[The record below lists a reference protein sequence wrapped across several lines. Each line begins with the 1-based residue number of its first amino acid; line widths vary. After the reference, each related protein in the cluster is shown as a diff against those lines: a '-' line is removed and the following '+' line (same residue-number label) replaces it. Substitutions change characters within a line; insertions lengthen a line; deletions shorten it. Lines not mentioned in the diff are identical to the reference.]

1 MTNQFAISNQVK
13 IRQAE
18 IKDVERIAI
27 LSEQLGYSV
36 TIGEIKQRLSKI
48 IKNDSYIIYV
58 ATIANEH
65 VIGWAQ
71 AHIYEIILMPNQ
83 ALLHGLVVDENYRNN
98 GIGKLLMQRIEEWA
112 YKVGCEGVQ
121 IRSSIRRKEA
131 HLFYEKIGYT
141 NIKDQKAFHKALT
154 RKVSICPAYRL

>member
-1 MTNQFAISNQVK
+1 MINQLATSNQVK

-18 IKDVERIAI
+18 IQDAERIAI
-27 LSEQLGYSV
+27 LCEQLGYSA
-36 TIGEIKQRLSKI
+36 TLEEIKQRLGKI
-48 IKNDSYIIYV
+48 LNNDSYIFYV
-58 ATIANEH
+58 ATLANEY

-71 AHIYEIILMPNQ
+71 AHIYELILMPTQ

-112 YKVGCEGVQ
+112 YEVGCEGVQ
-121 IRSSIRRKEA
+121 VRSNVKRKEA

-141 NIKDQKAFHKALT
+141 NMKEQKAFHKPL
-154 RKVSICPAYRL
+154 I